1 MKKDLVIITG
11 LSGAGKNTALN
22 IFEDFGYFC
31 VDNMP
36 SLLVDSFL
44 KILNEKN
51 IKKAAFIIDIRSK
64 KFSIELG
71 HLIQNVLK
79 DDNFNIKLVYIECS
93 DEVLVNRYKEKRKN
107 HPLSKESNLLDG
119 IKEEREIMK
128 TVKAQANYIYDT
140 TNITTK
146 DLVKKIS
153 NDFNI
158 KKEES
163 YHVVISSFGYK
174 YGIPIDAD
182 NIIDVRFLKNPF
194 YVEKLKEKNG
204 FSDDVYNYV
213 MNDEQTQEFYKKL
226 RDLILYMIEKYKYE
240 GRDKVSIAIGC
251 TGGKHR
257 SVSIARTLYK
267 DIVEKKYKT
276 YISHRDIKR

>member
-1 MKKDLVIITG
+1 MKKNLVIITG

-107 HPLSKESNLLDG
+107 HPLSK
-119 IKEEREIMK
+119 
-128 TVKAQANYIYDT
+128 VKAQANYIYDP

-158 KKEES
+158 KKEDS

-194 YVEKLKEKNG
+194 YVEELKEKNG